1 MCFLAIIFLTYVSV
15 YASDDS
21 GVDLE
26 FADYCKAGNVV
37 IMGHFD
43 ESDGIGSV
51 GYALKNHFSK
61 KIEQEVPLY
70 KCNVLFMTYP
80 LSTSLLVKDI
90 RAMRAVMNPQTRA
103 YLCSVIEFETLP
115 EGWSVLMNDTFD
127 AIVVPDPWLVD
138 VYKKGGVTIPIFC
151 VPQGILV
158 ESYRSGMCEKKR
170 SDIFTFGCV
179 TRNLPH
185 KNLMKLVTSFYCEF
199 GNDPAVQLL
208 LHTKE
213 YFDTNLELYDFIEKN
228 GVTNIHIIEKNL
240 PRDEYLEFLQSLDCY
255 VLLSRGEGFSITP
268 REAMAL
274 GVPCI
279 LSNNTAHKTI
289 CDSGYVSWVPCPYV
303 VDSCSFG
310 LGGLPVRDFDCSA
323 KDAQW
328 ALRDMYEHYDIY
340 YARAQEGKLWVQR
353 YEWDNVMCYYEQLFY
368 PFSINL
374 GEDNKVGGDGLVTSD
389 FALFEKYKK
398 GLSTQ

>member
-1 MCFLAIIFLTYVSV
+1 MSFKPIYKLRDWINPDLIVTNALYRNSGELHIIEKKLDKIPSYCWHYVS
-15 YASDDS
+15 S
-21 GVDLE
+21 
-26 FADYCKAGNVV
+26 
-37 IMGHFD
+37 
-43 ESDGIGSV
+43 
-51 GYALKNHFSK
+51 
-61 KIEQEVPLY
+61 
-70 KCNVLFMTYP
+70 
-80 LSTSLLVKDI
+80 
-90 RAMRAVMNPQTRA
+90 NPEA
-103 YLCSVIEFETLP
+103 
-115 EGWSVLMNDTFD
+115 
-127 AIVVPDPWLVD
+127 
-138 VYKKGGVTIPIFC
+138 
-151 VPQGILV
+151 
-158 ESYRSGMCEKKR
+158 
-170 SDIFTFGCV
+170 
-179 TRNLPH
+179 
-185 KNLMKLVTSFYCEF
+185 
-199 GNDPAVQLL
+199 
-208 LHTKE
+208 
-213 YFDTNLELYDFIEKN
+213 
-228 GVTNIHIIEKNL
+228 IHIIEKNL

-323 KDAQW
+323 KDTQW